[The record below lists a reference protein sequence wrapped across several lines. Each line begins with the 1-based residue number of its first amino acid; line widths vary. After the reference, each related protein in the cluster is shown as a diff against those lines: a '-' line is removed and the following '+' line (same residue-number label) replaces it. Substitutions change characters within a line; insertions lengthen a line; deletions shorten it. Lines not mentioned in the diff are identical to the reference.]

1 MSFAVKYRIIQGS
14 QTEQDTKLDILE
26 DGYVGDIIQY
36 NATEILLYY
45 IPNSD
50 DPFEPIYASQL
61 TVSLD
66 VTNDV
71 DNMPDFTTLND
82 RKYLV
87 KLYSDDVLEWQ
98 GWVLSDGVTFPFTTG
113 RKIVTFNA
121 ICGLGMLNNI
131 EFEYFDSFNGSRVTL
146 LNLLTNCLRQIEFP
160 TGLDVFISCNIY
172 ATGMADPDAS
182 PTQPFGQAYTPYTTV
197 IRNDEF
203 QKSIDVLRDI
213 LISFGCRIIQAKG
226 YWCILQ
232 VNQMQLANPYFERL
246 NALGTTQEQ
255 GQFSDVKN
263 FPTDLK
269 FIGNS
274 QIKIFRKGYNNI
286 VSENPIIYP
295 ENYIFN
301 STLKENDGVDAD
313 GWLRSSTGTGS
324 VNLGAI
330 VANKNNTWILNIPN
344 ASVDTAQVDIT
355 VLPIVAQ
362 NDKIKVTWTFYDG
375 IFANVSGAACDM
387 LLIITGAGSSYYLDT
402 DGDWQ
407 IVSGPITN
415 YFEVP
420 DNEITVP
427 TEYSFTTPPAPIGGT
442 LSFGLRLNSE
452 TGTSMTVGAFQIE
465 WVSPFK
471 SVTVESRIND
481 SNEYTLEVQFPYGL
495 LNDENV
501 QSSYVGFLSDEDGNA
516 WDGWYMYERKSTQS
530 FRSLTELMV
539 QNYVNQYRSNI
550 INIESV
556 LKGLG
561 TTERTSGRTRFTF
574 LDTDPSQINVNTY
587 QYILGNSSINYLRNE
602 FQNILLKV
610 SDENVDAQITV
621 TYENDQETTSTVT
634 GRRISSAALTR
645 PDACLLGYGS
655 LVIYFVD
662 NTYEIGDVVYSTNTL
677 TSPFNGAMLWWKVE
691 IVELASSRAMR
702 ISNSGVIM
710 DIQTC

>member
-1 MSFAVKYRIIQGS
+1 MAYEVKYRSTQNT
-14 QTEQDTKLDILE
+14 QNNTTLRLDILE
-26 DGYVGDIIQY
+26 DAYAGSIIEYPAVGISL
-36 NATEILLYY
+36 EY
-45 IPNSD
+45 IPSGD

-61 TVSLD
+61 NVQLD
-66 VTNDV
+66 VTD
-71 DNMPDFTTLND
+71 DLSNMPDFTTLND
-82 RKYLV
+82 RQYLV
-87 KLYSDDVLEWQ
+87 KLYIDGVLDWQ
-98 GWVLSDGVTFPFTTG
+98 GWALSDNVQFAFTTG
-113 RKIVTFNA
+113 QKVISFNA
-121 ICGLGMLNNI
+121 ICGLGMLKNI
-131 EFEYFDSFNGSRVTL
+131 QFEYLDGFTGSSVTL
-146 LNLLTNCLRQIEFP
+146 LQLITNCLRQIEFP
-160 TGLDVFISCNIY
+160 TGLDVFVSCNIY
-172 ATGMADPDAS
+172 ATGMGDPSNS

-232 VNQMQLANPYFERL
+232 VNQMQLSNPYFERL
-246 NALGTTQEQ
+246 NSVGTTQEQ
-255 GQFSDVKN
+255 GQFSDIKN
-263 FPTDLK
+263 FTTDLK

-286 VSENPIIYP
+286 VSENRIVYP

-301 STLKENDGVDAD
+301 STLKENDGTDAD
-313 GWLRSSTGTGS
+313 GWLRTTSGTGS
-324 VNLGAI
+324 VALGNIASG
-330 VANKNNTWILNIPN
+330 KNNTWILNIPN

-355 VLPIVAQ
+355 VLPVVAQ
-362 NDKIKVTWTFYDG
+362 NDKIKLTWTFYDG

-387 LLIITGAGSSYYLDT
+387 LLVITGPGSSYYLDT

-420 DNEITVP
+420 DADLVTP
-427 TEYSFTTPPAPIGGT
+427 TEYTFTTPPAPIGGD
-442 LSFGLRLNSE
+442 LSFGLRLNQD
-452 TGTSMTVGAFQIE
+452 TGTNMTVGGFQIE

-481 SNEYTLEVQFPYGL
+481 TDEYTLEVEFPYGL

-501 QSSYVGFLSDEDGNA
+501 KSSYVGFLSDEDGNA
-516 WDGWYMYERKSTQS
+516 WDGWYMYERKYSQS

-539 QNYVNQYRSNI
+539 QNYVNQYRANI
-550 INIESV
+550 INVEAIGE
-556 LKGLG
+556 GL
-561 TTERTSGRTRFTF
+561 TDVSARTRFNF
-574 LDTDPSQINVNTY
+574 DDTDPSQINVNTY
-587 QYILGNSSINYLRNE
+587 SYILGNSTIQYNRNE
-602 FQNILLKV
+602 VSATFLKV
-610 SDENVDAQITV
+610 SDENVDAEITV

-634 GRRISSAALTR
+634 GRRISSAALTK

-655 LVIYFVD
+655 LIVYFAD
-662 NTYEIGDVVYSTNTL
+662 TSYDIGDVVYTTNTL

-691 IVELASSRAMR
+691 IVELASSRAIR

-710 DIQTC
+710 DVQTC